1 MTKEEILERIEKGVV
16 DQTDLFDYY
25 KVKNSEGLEMA
36 IEEKI
41 KKVKVNL
48 EYLNG
53 AFEFIFTARTKEAF
67 NPLEEKFYFYSMLFP
82 SLYGVALDEV
92 NIIVRSLGLFQS
104 CFMFDKIFENKSEYK
119 YFQKLYQMFI
129 DTKNSPRV
137 LVDEYF
143 NKVSTLVKNS
153 IEELNIEKLQKV
165 SDSIFEELNKVK
177 NGNE

>member
-25 KVKNSEGLEMA
+25 KVKNSEGLEME

>member
-1 MTKEEILERIEKGVV
+1 MTKEEILERIQKEVV

-53 AFEFIFTARTKEAF
+53 AFEFIFTARTKETF

-104 CFMFDKIFENKSEYK
+104 CFMFDKLFENKSEYK

>member
-1 MTKEEILERIEKGVV
+1 
-16 DQTDLFDYY
+16 
-25 KVKNSEGLEMA
+25 
-36 IEEKI
+36 
-41 KKVKVNL
+41 
-48 EYLNG
+48 
-53 AFEFIFTARTKEAF
+53 
-67 NPLEEKFYFYSMLFP
+67 
-82 SLYGVALDEV
+82 
-92 NIIVRSLGLFQS
+92 
-104 CFMFDKIFENKSEYK
+104 MFDKIFENKSEYK

>member
-25 KVKNSEGLEMA
+25 KIKNLEGLEMV

>member
-1 MTKEEILERIEKGVV
+1 
-16 DQTDLFDYY
+16 
-25 KVKNSEGLEMA
+25 
-36 IEEKI
+36 
-41 KKVKVNL
+41 
-48 EYLNG
+48 
-53 AFEFIFTARTKEAF
+53 
-67 NPLEEKFYFYSMLFP
+67 
-82 SLYGVALDEV
+82 
-92 NIIVRSLGLFQS
+92 
-104 CFMFDKIFENKSEYK
+104 MFDKIFENKSEYN